1 MAANEPQTDREF
13 VIQMAGKIDRLN
25 DNIERLS
32 EVLEHMEIGRINP
45 LENRVKDLESWRS
58 EWKGSWR
65 FVVAATMVLTF
76 VLTILQIKESLGK

>member
-1 MAANEPQTDREF
+1 MASNEPQTDREF

-32 EVLEHMEIGRINP
+32 EVLESMESARITP
-45 LENRVKDLESWRS
+45 LEARVKELESWRS

-65 FVVAATMVLTF
+65 FVVGATLVLSI